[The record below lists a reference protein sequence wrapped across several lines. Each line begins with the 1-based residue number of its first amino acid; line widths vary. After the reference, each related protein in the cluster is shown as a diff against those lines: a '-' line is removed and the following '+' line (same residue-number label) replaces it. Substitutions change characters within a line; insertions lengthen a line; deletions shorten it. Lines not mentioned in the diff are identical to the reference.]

1 MNPINVFTPSSEIT
15 DPERF
20 SGRTHELDKV
30 SLALQTDG
38 AHIVIYGNRGVGKSS
53 LTNQMC
59 LLAKGNEKVLKLLPT
74 KPFIQFNYKV
84 IHFKCDD
91 SVKNI
96 ETLLIRLLSSH
107 EHLYQ
112 YLPLSKAEEKT
123 ELGASVG
130 WKGFFDFSGK
140 STIAERK
147 DGPSADTI
155 SHFNNALRNL
165 IETEKCSAVLI
176 AIDEFDRISDKT
188 GIASL
193 IKSSSKEVK
202 FSLTGVSSNVKDLL
216 NDHSS
221 LDRAIADGSIE
232 VKPMTY
238 EDACEIINKAEKDTE
253 HKISFSEDARKY
265 MFQVSRG
272 HPFYIH
278 LLGKH
283 ALLEALRSHTE
294 EISRESCEIVL
305 NIIALNNHAPTQ
317 EKSYKDAIG
326 HSYTRETILKEFAKR
341 DEHEI
346 HTTEIYKKLSE
357 QLSLESSVISVY
369 VGHLGSEKYG
379 SVIEKTQE
387 RYYRFKDSLF
397 KAYAA
402 ARPYLLNKGDSDP
415 SE

>member
-1 MNPINVFTPSSEIT
+1 MGYRLRWPKKNL
-15 DPERF
+15 
-20 SGRTHELDKV
+20 TH
-30 SLALQTDG
+30 
-38 AHIVIYGNRGVGKSS
+38 
-53 LTNQMC
+53 C
-59 LLAKGNEKVLKLLPT
+59 P
-74 KPFIQFNYKV
+74 
-84 IHFKCDD
+84 
-91 SVKNI
+91 
-96 ETLLIRLLSSH
+96 
-107 EHLYQ
+107 
-112 YLPLSKAEEKT
+112 
-123 ELGASVG
+123 G
-130 WKGFFDFSGK
+130 W
-140 STIAERK
+140 
-147 DGPSADTI
+147 
-155 SHFNNALRNL
+155 
-165 IETEKCSAVLI
+165 V
-176 AIDEFDRISDKT
+176 
-188 GIASL
+188 
-193 IKSSSKEVK
+193 
-202 FSLTGVSSNVKDLL
+202 
-216 NDHSS
+216 DHY
-221 LDRAIADGSIE
+221 
-232 VKPMTY
+232 KPMTY
-238 EDACEIINKAEKDTE
+238 EDACEIIDKAEKDAE
-253 HKISFSEDARKY
+253 YKISFSEDARKY

-283 ALLEALRSHTE
+283 ALLEALRSHTK
-294 EISRESCEIVL
+294 EISRESCETVL